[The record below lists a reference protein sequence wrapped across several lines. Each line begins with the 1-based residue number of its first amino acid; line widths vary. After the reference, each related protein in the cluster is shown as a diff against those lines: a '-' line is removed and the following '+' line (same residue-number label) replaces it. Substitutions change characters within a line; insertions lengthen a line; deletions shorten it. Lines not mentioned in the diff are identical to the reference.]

1 MGAIGHHHRRGP
13 PDKDTRHKTSLDTP
27 HLAKIHKRSHAQQEN
42 TGRKKF
48 RAASL
53 LHGGGGGYA
62 EGDAEGGAR
71 EAEADEELRR
81 VFDKADFKRM
91 HVIGQFNL
99 GFLVCRLG
107 RDIFIVDQHASDEI
121 FNFERLQAHT
131 KLNRQPLINPV
142 PLEMSPVEQLMVSDN
157 LNIFHKNGFDI
168 RNSGSFVPC
177 MCAVPYSKN
186 TVFGADGES
195 RVQERKGPSIGFN
208 YPPKELRPCHTLCAL
223 LRKP

>member
-1 MGAIGHHHRRGP
+1 
-13 PDKDTRHKTSLDTP
+13 
-27 HLAKIHKRSHAQQEN
+27 
-42 TGRKKF
+42 
-48 RAASL
+48 
-53 LHGGGGGYA
+53 
-62 EGDAEGGAR
+62 
-71 EAEADEELRR
+71 
-81 VFDKADFKRM
+81 M

-142 PLEMSPVEQLMVSDN
+142 PLEMSPVEQLVVSDN

-208 YPPKELRPCHTLCAL
+208 YPPKELRLCHTLCAQ